1 MRFCVETLFWPSIA
15 AVGYAYAIYPLVIYL
30 CSRLFGQSPSATAIA
45 ESHLPVISLLIAAH
59 NEESVIEQRIS
70 NALAMDYPRDRL
82 EIVIAS
88 DGSDDRTVE
97 IVRRYVTRVRLL
109 DYPERQGKA
118 ATLNAS
124 IQQLG
129 GQIVLL
135 SDSNTSIDPWAARNL
150 MRWFA

>member
-1 MRFCVETLFWPSIA
+1 
-15 AVGYAYAIYPLVIYL
+15 
-30 CSRLFGQSPSATAIA
+30 SPSATAIA

-59 NEESVIEQRIS
+59 NEESVIEERIS
-70 NALAMDYPRDRL
+70 NALAMNYPREKF

-97 IVRRYVTRVRLL
+97 IVRRYAARVRLL
-109 DYPERQGKA
+109 DYPQRQGKA

-124 IQQLG
+124 IQHLR

-135 SDSNTSIDPWAARNL
+135 SDANTSIDQWAARNL
-150 MRWFA
+150 VRWFADPRVGAVCGRLEL